1 MQELQTMNI
10 QMRIITEKNI
20 DQLESLSYSNNINKL
35 FYDNDIQPNDII
47 NANKEILQNNN
58 DGTITVSSVK
68 RDYTNVA
75 APSNIQEEN
84 MPIQDVRQIADD
96 PFLPSQDVDPF
107 DDKPVQTI
115 ESDDPF
121 ADVIQEVSLS
131 DFGKNNPSVSPQYPA
146 TSPQYP
152 ATSPQYPATS
162 PQYPAT
168 SPQYPATSP
177 EGIDTTQIKQPETD
191 EKPLVKATIEVPVG
205 QKVTLTSGDEA
216 TQQVSEPT
224 TTQEVK
230 PNITPPISIEEEKEK
245 QSPQLEKE
253 KSVTT
258 DEPQEESDVKTI
270 TINKQS

>member
-1 MQELQTMNI
+1 MNIENVSRYGRSFSIVRVPYCFKLLMQELQTMNI

-75 APSNIQEEN
+75 TPSNIQEEN
-84 MPIQDVRQIADD
+84 IPIQDVRQIADD

-152 ATSPQYPATS
+152 A
-162 PQYPAT
+162 
-168 SPQYPATSP
+168 
-177 EGIDTTQIKQPETD
+177 
-191 EKPLVKATIEVPVG
+191 
-205 QKVTLTSGDEA
+205 
-216 TQQVSEPT
+216 
-224 TTQEVK
+224 
-230 PNITPPISIEEEKEK
+230 
-245 QSPQLEKE
+245 
-253 KSVTT
+253 VTT
-258 DEPQEESDVKTI
+258 ISCCFTTIFCCFTTISCCFTAISCCFTTISCYVTRRYRYYTNKT
-270 TINKQS
+270 TRNR